1 MGNVCCGGFERRKP
15 SVVADDDDDPYSN
28 YTKDEYDNDDVQY
41 NAAAEKREKLIL
53 LHEKHKLS
61 RILSQSSTMESSQQ
75 ARRSWSKLRIV
86 VKSMNTFKQLAP
98 NQSTRT
104 PIMSTPMEVQSSFD
118 APSFPKSEEI
128 KSFLLAAIANN
139 FVFDAIDDISKRQ
152 FVDAM
157 EFQEFSEGDWI
168 MQQGDVGDYFYVVA
182 DGEVS
187 FHVKEESDDDGVSKD
202 HPPPQVGT
210 GSKGASFGE
219 LALLYNTPRAASVR
233 ARTLLQLFRIDQM
246 TFRSLLMTQQK
257 QARSGLLDTVKK
269 IFPDVDE
276 TMQRRLVD
284 AFSIVT
290 YQPGE
295 RIINKGDKGDV
306 LYIIKSGQVLVSTD
320 SSTLLMKDGEYFG
333 EQALLTGQARA
344 ANVTADT
351 QSTLMCVSKVMLET
365 FLGPLDEAFK
375 LSFITKLLQST
386 AIFQC
391 LRLDEVDKCV
401 GYLKEEHYEKGDKIV
416 PYGKFYGI
424 KEGRALMMSSSVGS
438 MSSINGPALLK
449 LTKFDYFEDLLE
461 KHPRDSSSNTLSSQS
476 KSKLDDNTIYVEEDL
491 VCFTLLASDLA
502 CVVGSLKDF
511 FARCP
516 ADASP
521 GVTKRTNAINLS
533 KLKLH
538 RILGVGSFGKVWL
551 VTVASNGRN
560 EHPPCALK
568 IVSKRLVIKQRM
580 VESIMREKNV
590 MESCVHPF
598 LMSMLSS
605 FQDENNL
612 YFVLELNLGGELF
625 DIIYPKDEEDT
636 KLDNKYWK
644 ASKYYKSFGQEDDM
658 ALQSRYGVRG
668 IGVRNAIFYSS
679 CIIDG
684 LAYLHHRRIAYRDMK
699 PENILMN
706 ANGYCVII
714 DMGFAKIVLD
724 KTYTMCGTP
733 EYIAPEIILNSGHD
747 HVADYWSW
755 ACLFFELVVGQTP
768 FMTAGIDQM
777 SLLKGITKAQYKFP
791 SKLSSLRSSGGS
803 GLDTALFHW
812 KDLISRLLKPN
823 SVERLGNLQHG
834 VEDIMNHRVFA
845 SIDFVEFRNQKNPA
859 PWVPNSGDQL
869 DMSHAYGHIEKPE
882 VFTAKISDKDQAAF
896 AGF

>member
-1 MGNVCCGGFERRKP
+1 
-15 SVVADDDDDPYSN
+15 VV
-28 YTKDEYDNDDVQY
+28 
-41 NAAAEKREKLIL
+41 
-53 LHEKHKLS
+53 
-61 RILSQSSTMESSQQ
+61 
-75 ARRSWSKLRIV
+75 
-86 VKSMNTFKQLAP
+86 
-98 NQSTRT
+98 
-104 PIMSTPMEVQSSFD
+104 
-118 APSFPKSEEI
+118 
-128 KSFLLAAIANN
+128 
-139 FVFDAIDDISKRQ
+139 
-152 FVDAM
+152 
-157 EFQEFSEGDWI
+157 
-168 MQQGDVGDYFYVVA
+168 

-187 FHVKEESDDDGVSKD
+187 FHVMEESDGGGVVSEED
-202 HPPPQVGT
+202 HLPPQVGT
-210 GSKGASFGE
+210 GTKGATFGE

-233 ARTLLQLFRIDQM
+233 AMTLLQLYRIDQM

-290 YQPGE
+290 YRPGE

-306 LYIIKSGQVLVSTD
+306 LYIVKSGQVRVSTD
-320 SSTLLMKDGEYFG
+320 TSTLLMKDGEYFG

-375 LSFITKLLQST
+375 LSFITKLLRST
-386 AIFQC
+386 SIFQC

-401 GYLKEEHYEKGDKIV
+401 GYLKEEHYKKGDKIV

-424 KEGRALMMSSSVGS
+424 KEGRALMMSSAVGS
-438 MSSINGPALLK
+438 MRSINNGPILQK
-449 LTKFDYFEDLLE
+449 LEKFDYFEDLLE
-461 KHPRDSSSNTLSSQS
+461 KYPMDIGNTLSSPS
-476 KSKLDDNTIYVEEDL
+476 ISKLDDNTIYVEEDL
-491 VCFTLLASDLA
+491 VCFTLLASDLS
-502 CVVGSLKDF
+502 CVVGNLKDF

-516 ADASP
+516 ADASHSV
-521 GVTKRTNAINLS
+521 VTRSNAINLS

-560 EHPPCALK
+560 ERPPCALK

-590 MESCVHPF
+590 MESCMHPF
-598 LMSMLSS
+598 LMSMVSS
-605 FQDENNL
+605 FQDENYL

-625 DIIYPKDEEDT
+625 DIIYPKDEEGT

-644 ASKYYKSFGQEDDM
+644 ASKYYKSFGQEDDT

-747 HVADYWSW
+747 HVSDYWSF
-755 ACLFFELVVGQTP
+755 ACLLYELVVGQTP
-768 FMTAGIDQM
+768 FVTAGIDQM
-777 SLLKGITKAQYKFP
+777 SLLKRITKSQYAFP
-791 SKLSSLRSSGGS
+791 SKMSSLRSSGGS
-803 GLDTALFHW
+803 GLDNALFHW

-823 SVERLGNLQHG
+823 PVERLGNLQHG
-834 VEDIMNHRVFA
+834 VDDIMNHRVFA
-845 SIDFVEFRNQKNPA
+845 SIDFNEFRNQKNPA
-859 PWVPNSGDQL
+859 PWVPNVDNRL
-869 DMSHAYGHIEKPE
+869 DKSHAHDRTEVEKPE
-882 VFTAKISDKDQAAF
+882 VFITKISDKDQAAF